1 MRALRRRLGL
11 ISLLFPTYAWL
22 AFAIFAPLMM
32 MLVFSFLSDVPIG
45 GRSVH
50 WTADNYTKFLSKA
63 FYFKLSV
70 KSIRMGLLTTAFCVI
85 VGYPMAY
92 AIAKVI
98 RGRWKS
104 AMFLLVILPFW
115 SSSLI
120 RAYSWIIVL
129 RQEGVINSLV
139 LAFHLP
145 SGSVSIL
152 FTFAAVIIGLVHAY
166 LPYVVLT
173 IYVSLDRIDDTLIQA
188 AQSLGANRLQSF
200 LRVTLPLSLPGV
212 LAGAILTFIPS
223 TGSFMEPRVL
233 GGTSG
238 TVIGTIIE
246 DQFVSVFNWTFG
258 AALAFILLVVVGI
271 ILAASAQALRRAQ
284 VFSIGGR

>member
-1 MRALRRRLGL
+1 MKALRRRLGL
-11 ISLLFPTYAWL
+11 IVLLLPTYGWL
-22 AFAIFAPLMM
+22 AFAIFVPLAM
-32 MLVFSFLSDVPIG
+32 MLIFSFLSDVPIG
-45 GRSVH
+45 GRSIH
-50 WTADNYTKFLSKA
+50 WTVENYTKFVSKTFYLQLSLK
-63 FYFKLSV
+63 SV
-70 KSIRMGLLTTAFCVI
+70 RMGLLTTFFCVI
-85 VGYPMAY
+85 IGYPMAY
-92 AIAKVI
+92 AIAKVF
-98 RGRWKS
+98 RGQWKS
-104 AMFLLVILPFW
+104 ALFLLVIVPFW

-129 RQEGVINSLV
+129 RQEWAINAV
-139 LAFHLP
+139 LQTFHLP
-145 SGSVSIL
+145 ADSVSIL
-152 FTFAAVIIGLVHAY
+152 FTFSAVVIGLVHAY

-271 ILAASAQALRRAQ
+271 ILAASAQILRRAQ
-284 VFSIGGR
+284 VFSFGGR

>member
-11 ISLLFPTYAWL
+11 IGLLFPTYAWL
-22 AFAIFAPLMM
+22 MFAVVAPLVM
-32 MLVFSFLSDVPIG
+32 MLVFSLLSDVPIG
-45 GRSVH
+45 NRVAD
-50 WTADNYTKFLSKA
+50 WTLENYTKFISKP
-63 FYFKLSV
+63 FYFQLAMKSV
-70 KSIRMGLLTTAFCVI
+70 RMGLLTTIFCVV

-92 AIAKVI
+92 AMAKVV

-104 AMFLLVILPFW
+104 ALFLLVIVPFW

-120 RAYSWIIVL
+120 RAYSWIMVL
-129 RQEGVINSLV
+129 RQEEVINAV
-139 LAFHLP
+139 LEALHLP

-152 FTFAAVIIGLVHAY
+152 FTFTAVIIGLVHAY
-166 LPYVVLT
+166 LPYLVLT
-173 IYVSLDRIDDTLIQA
+173 TYVALDRIDDSLIQA

-212 LAGAILTFIPS
+212 LAGAILTFIPA

-233 GGTSG
+233 GGISG
-238 TVIGTIIE
+238 TVMGTIIE

-258 AALAFILLVVVGI
+258 AALAFILLAVVGVV
-271 ILAASAQALRRAQ
+271 LAASARLLRRAQ
-284 VFSIGGR
+284 VFSFGGK

>member
-11 ISLLFPTYAWL
+11 IGLLFPTYAWL
-22 AFAIFAPLMM
+22 MFAVVAPLVM
-32 MLVFSFLSDVPIG
+32 MLVFSLLSDVPIG
-45 GRSVH
+45 GRVAH
-50 WTADNYTKFLSKA
+50 WTLENYAKFISKA
-63 FYFKLSV
+63 FYFQLALKSV
-70 KSIRMGLLTTAFCVI
+70 RMGLLTTVFCVV

-92 AIAKVI
+92 AMAKVV

-104 AMFLLVILPFW
+104 ALFLLVIMPFW

-120 RAYSWIIVL
+120 RAYSWIMVL
-129 RQEGVINSLV
+129 RQEGVVNSMLEA
-139 LAFHLP
+139 LHLP

-152 FTFAAVIIGLVHAY
+152 FTFTAVIIGLVHAY
-166 LPYVVLT
+166 LPYLVLT
-173 IYVSLDRIDDTLIQA
+173 IYVALDRIDDSLIQA

-212 LAGAILTFIPS
+212 LAGAILTFIPA

-233 GGTSG
+233 GGISG
-238 TVIGTIIE
+238 TVMGTIIE

-258 AALAFILLVVVGI
+258 AALAFILLAVVGAV
-271 ILAASAQALRRAQ
+271 LAASAQALRKAQ
-284 VFSIGGR
+284 VFSFGGK

>member
-1 MRALRRRLGL
+1 
-11 ISLLFPTYAWL
+11 
-22 AFAIFAPLMM
+22 
-32 MLVFSFLSDVPIG
+32 
-45 GRSVH
+45 
-50 WTADNYTKFLSKA
+50 
-63 FYFKLSV
+63 
-70 KSIRMGLLTTAFCVI
+70 
-85 VGYPMAY
+85 
-92 AIAKVI
+92 
-98 RGRWKS
+98 
-104 AMFLLVILPFW
+104 
-115 SSSLI
+115 
-120 RAYSWIIVL
+120 
-129 RQEGVINSLV
+129 
-139 LAFHLP
+139 
-145 SGSVSIL
+145 
-152 FTFAAVIIGLVHAY
+152 
-166 LPYVVLT
+166 
-173 IYVSLDRIDDTLIQA
+173 VSLDRIDDTLIQA

>member
-1 MRALRRRLGL
+1 MKTLRRRLGL
-11 ISLLFPTYAWL
+11 IGLLLPTYAWL
-22 AFAIFAPLMM
+22 AFAIFAPLVM
-32 MLVFSFLSDVPIG
+32 MLIFSFLSDVPIG
-45 GRSVH
+45 GRSIH
-50 WTADNYTKFLSKA
+50 WTSENYTKFLSKA
-63 FYFKLSV
+63 FYLQLSV
-70 KSIRMGLLTTAFCVI
+70 KSVKMGLLTTFFCVI
-85 VGYPMAY
+85 LGYPMAY

-104 AMFLLVILPFW
+104 ALFLLVIVPFW

-129 RQEGVINSLV
+129 RQEGAINAVLQAFSLPV
-139 LAFHLP
+139 
-145 SGSVSIL
+145 GSLSIL

-173 IYVSLDRIDDTLIQA
+173 IYVSLDRIDETLVQA

-271 ILAASAQALRRAQ
+271 ILAASAQILRSAQ
-284 VFSIGGR
+284 VFSIGEQ